1 MKINKTGSTAVP
13 VLPERDGSG
22 KSDKTNG
29 FFASDLMKA
38 TDKQAK
44 ERLNA
49 MLEEINVQ
57 GKRLGN
63 VPTYAE
69 LKSYRELVRKF
80 IGEAVGNMYSLQ
92 SQTGWD
98 RHGRQKAYTIIRQV
112 DDKLAEITEEVR
124 HGQERQLSIME
135 KLDAIRGMLVDLYS

>member
-1 MKINKTGSTAVP
+1 MKINKTGSAQVP
-13 VLPERDGSG
+13 VLPERDGGG
-22 KSDKTNG
+22 KADKTSG
-29 FFASDLMKA
+29 FFANDLMKA
-38 TDKQAK
+38 NDKQAK

-49 MLEEINVQ
+49 LLAEINEQ
-57 GKRLGN
+57 GKRLGK

-112 DDKLAEITEEVR
+112 DDKLAEITEDVR
-124 HGQERQLSIME
+124 QGQERQLSIME